1 MLPNDLSQNFLLT
14 FRNNGQAHGEPLV
27 EILAEELAA
36 YDPSVAE
43 GAYKRTWFGNED
55 AMKPMVE
62 ELGLAAFDV
71 QGVLAAL
78 HDHRGADRRLAVN
91 PDQLEAAGFREVI

>member
-1 MLPNDLSQNFLLT
+1 MLPNDLSQTFLLT

-43 GAYKRTWFGNED
+43 DAYKRTWFGSEN
-55 AMKPMVE
+55 AMKTMLD
-62 ELGLAAFDV
+62 ELGLAALDV
-71 QGVLAAL
+71 QGVMAAL
-78 HDHRGADRRLAVN
+78 HDHRGADRRLAAN
-91 PDQLEAAGFREVI
+91 PDQLQAAGFREVI